1 MGFASITEQIDTGSA
16 AGKLIFHV
24 FASLAE
30 FERNLIRERTKAC
43 LDAARARGRL
53 GGRKPK
59 LDDKQKREMRALL
72 KDPAV
77 NISDVA
83 KLYKGASQKTENKAR

>member
-1 MGFASITEQIDTGSA
+1 MERRNVGLLSLTENIETKSA

-30 FERNLIRERTKAC
+30 FERNLIRERTRAG
-43 LDAARARGRL
+43 LDAARARGSF

-59 LDDKQKREMRALL
+59 LGSASKSQPSLPRRSSRRSNGE
-72 KDPAV
+72 PAM
-77 NISDVA
+77 
-83 KLYKGASQKTENKAR
+83 K